1 MFDQIPSWNF
11 SSLARQH
18 IKQLDHIICNR
29 FFSVKTFS

>member
-18 IKQLDHIICNR
+18 IKQLDHIICNS
-29 FFSVKTFS
+29 FSVKTFS